1 MEFKNFKEKQNYY
14 KNLYKNRGSIFFAQH
29 QPAKVYD
36 KEVGK
41 YISVKRIK
49 GRTYI
54 KDESE
59 VK

>member
-14 KNLYKNRGSIFFAQH
+14 KNLYKNRGNIFFAQP

-54 KDESE
+54 KNESE

>member
-14 KNLYKNRGSIFFAQH
+14 KNLYKNRGSIFFAQP
-29 QPAKVYD
+29 QSAKVYD

-41 YISVKRIK
+41 YISVKRIR

>member
-14 KNLYKNRGSIFFAQH
+14 KNLYKNRGNIFFAQP

-41 YISVKRIK
+41 YIPVKRIK

>member
-14 KNLYKNRGSIFFAQH
+14 KNLYKNRGSIFFAQP

>member
-14 KNLYKNRGSIFFAQH
+14 KNLYKNRGSIFFS
-29 QPAKVYD
+29 QPQSAKVYD

-49 GRTYI
+49 GRTYV

>member
-14 KNLYKNRGSIFFAQH
+14 KNLYKNRGNIFFAQP

-41 YISVKRIK
+41 YIYVKRIK
-49 GRTYI
+49 GRTYV

>member
-14 KNLYKNRGSIFFAQH
+14 KNLYKNRGSIFFSQL

-36 KEVGK
+36 KELGR

-54 KDESE
+54 KNESE

>member
-14 KNLYKNRGSIFFAQH
+14 KNLYKNRGSIFFAQP

-41 YISVKRIK
+41 YNEKKRS
-49 GRTYI
+49 RSFT
-54 KDESE
+54 
-59 VK
+59 VR

>member
-14 KNLYKNRGSIFFAQH
+14 KNLYKNRGSIFFAQL
-29 QPAKVYD
+29 QSAKVYD

-54 KDESE
+54 KNESE